1 MNATNYRPVSLTSV
15 ICNIM
20 ESILKDT
27 MFKHLN
33 VNKLIINQ
41 QHGFVNN
48 KSCITNLLETLDL
61 LTNALENGF
70 AVDIIFLDLQS
81 QRQKPLTL

>member
-1 MNATNYRPVSLTSV
+1 
-15 ICNIM
+15 M

-81 QRQKPLTL
+81 QRQKPLTLWLIMVLK